1 MTVISELLRVEADN
15 KLSFGDYSL
24 VNKTKLDN
32 FEFQGDLYK
41 VKTFKEI
48 TKLEKNG
55 MFAYES
61 VPGTAVEGF
70 CATEN
75 GVEFTVYGVDA
86 SAQFT
91 VGLAE
96 ESMYEVYINGE
107 SVGTMATNLS
117 GKLSV
122 SVELHVNEGVEVK
135 IEKR

>member
-1 MTVISELLRVEADN
+1 MTVISELIKVEEGT
-15 KLSFGDYSL
+15 LSFGDYSL
-24 VNKTKLDN
+24 TQKTKLED

-61 VPGTAVEGF
+61 VPGTAVEKF
-70 CATEN
+70 NVTEG
-75 GVEFTVYGVDA
+75 GVTFKVYGIDA

-91 VGLAE
+91 VGLSE
-96 ESMYEVYINGE
+96 ESMYEVLIDGE
-107 SVGTMATNLS
+107 SVGTMTTNLS

-122 SVELHVNEGVEVK
+122 SVELHGDAGVAVR